1 MTCQFTPDAWKESV
15 KFICNF
21 TFIKNIN
28 FIDSNSSW
36 KVYSWK
42 DLSFIFLI
50 SSFIM
55 LHVFLASCLYLDIFF
70 WVIVFLNFFRYA
82 FKKIFIWFVF
92 QFSFLGSM
100 FQKNWQTI
108 KTIFFTYTLQ
118 GIKSVRFSSK
128 IKSKY
133 QERFSVIYTEL
144 ATKPKFHR
152 TATSYLTVKSK
163 YQTKGY
169 LLCP

>member
-1 MTCQFTPDAWKESV
+1 MLEKKAL
-15 KFICNF
+15 
-21 TFIKNIN
+21 
-28 FIDSNSSW
+28 NSFAILLSS
-36 KVYSWK
+36 KISTSLTVILL

-70 WVIVFLNFFRYA
+70 WVIVFLNFFLYA

-92 QFSFLGSM
+92 QFSFLRSM

-108 KTIFFTYTLQ
+108 KTIFFIYTLQ

-128 IKSKY
+128 IKSKN

-144 ATKPKFHR
+144 ATIPKFHR
-152 TATSYLTVKSK
+152 AVGANQK
-163 YQTKGY
+163 
-169 LLCP
+169 